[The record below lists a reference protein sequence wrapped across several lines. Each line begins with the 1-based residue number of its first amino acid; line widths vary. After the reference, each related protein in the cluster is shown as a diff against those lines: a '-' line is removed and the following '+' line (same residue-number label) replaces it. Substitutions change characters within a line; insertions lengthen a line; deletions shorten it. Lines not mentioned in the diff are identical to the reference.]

1 MVRIACLRS
10 GPEGGA
16 RTPTDANI
24 CYNSFVKDEIV
35 RKGGEWEEH
44 IGEGLTFERS
54 EHNEGVIA

>member
-10 GPEGGA
+10 VPEGGA

>member
-1 MVRIACLRS
+1 M
-10 GPEGGA
+10 